1 MNNLTIFENQQ
12 FGKIRTVV
20 AQGNVLFC
28 GKDIAEAL
36 GYKDT
41 VNAIKQHCRINGV
54 VKHHLTDNLGRT
66 QQAAFIDE
74 GNLYRLITHSKL
86 PEAEKFESWVFDE
99 VLPTIRKTGGYIS
112 NEDTF
117 INTYLPN
124 ADEQTKIMIKSNLE
138 TIRSLNNQI
147 EQDKP
152 KVLFANAVETAHTS
166 ILVGE
171 LAKLLRQNGVQMGQN
186 RLFDWLRAE
195 GYLIKGGSSRNM
207 PTQYAMER
215 GLFEVMERTVSN
227 PDGSVRITKT
237 PKVTGKGQI
246 YFIKKLTE
254 AAV

>member
-1 MNNLTIFENQQ
+1 MENQLTVFDNKQ
-12 FGKIRTVV
+12 FGKIRTLEE
-20 AQGNVLFC
+20 NSRILFC
-28 GKDIAEAL
+28 GKDVAVAL
-36 GYKDT
+36 GYSNTND
-41 VNAIKQHCRINGV
+41 ALARHCRVKGV
-54 VKHHLTDNLGRT
+54 VKHDTLTNGGKQELT
-66 QQAAFIDE
+66 FIDE